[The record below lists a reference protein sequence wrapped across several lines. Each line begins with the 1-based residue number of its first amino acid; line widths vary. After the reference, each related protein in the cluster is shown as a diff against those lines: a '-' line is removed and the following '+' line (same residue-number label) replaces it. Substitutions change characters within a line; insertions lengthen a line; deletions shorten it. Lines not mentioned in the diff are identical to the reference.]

1 MTEQER
7 VVFPVPAEMPVL
19 LFVFPFTKQIVI
31 QSWAQNT
38 SIVGALRNKIIFLK
52 YSPYCQDIVKLR
64 CHEELEISSVAVAK
78 SQANQSLLDWN
89 PTKHLGWFRP
99 ILCQLNQVVC
109 MVSVLVTHGLYH
121 KQYQQSRSLGKD
133 KVKQERKHDNYKNQ
147 DSLVCKTLQLNLL
160 QLNE

>member
-7 VVFPVPAEMPVL
+7 VVFSGTAEMPVL
-19 LFVFPFTKQIVI
+19 VFVFPFTEQIVI
-31 QSWAQNT
+31 KPWAQNT

-89 PTKHLGWFRP
+89 PTKHLGWFHP
-99 ILCQLNQVVC
+99 ILCQLSQVVC

-121 KQYQQSRSLGKD
+121 KQYQQSRALGKD

-147 DSLVCKTLQLNLL
+147 GSLVCKILQVVFFYFN
-160 QLNE
+160 